1 MMLTV
6 IASILAPIFTCVL
19 IGFFWSKKGLS
30 YDTDLITSLV
40 TYLGTP
46 CLIFYSLSSVQ
57 LLPNTLLNIGLAAL
71 LANIAFIIIGALV
84 LALFK
89 LPHRVYL
96 QSLSWPN
103 VGNIGLPLCLFAFGE
118 EGLALGVTF
127 FAIYVVFQM
136 TVGVAF
142 VSGTFSPMALFKL
155 PIVPATIVA
164 AFFLFTD
171 FQTPAPLYNT
181 TKLIGDFTIPLMLL
195 TLGVSLAR
203 LKVKHLKTAFFL
215 SALRLGMGLG
225 VGVVLVY
232 VMNLSGPSAGVVIL
246 QCSMPVA
253 VFCYLFAQVYDQ
265 QPEEVAGIVVVSTIL
280 GFFFLPVILWHI
292 L

>member
-1 MMLTV
+1 MMFTV

-232 VMNLSGPSAGVVIL
+232 AMNLSGPSAGVVIL

>member
-1 MMLTV
+1 MFSV
-6 IASILAPIFTCVL
+6 IASILAPIFICVF

-30 YDTDLITSLV
+30 FDTDLITSLV

-46 CLIFYSLSSVQ
+46 CLIFYSLSSVH
-57 LLPNTLLNIGLAAL
+57 LLPNTLLSIGLAAL
-71 LANIAFIIIGALV
+71 LANIAFIIIGALI

-89 LPHRVYL
+89 LPYRVYL

-118 EGLALGVTF
+118 EGLALGITF

-155 PIVPATIVA
+155 PIVPATIFA

-181 TKLIGDFTIPLMLL
+181 TKLIGDLTIPLMLI

-203 LKVKHLKTAFFL
+203 LRVNRLKIAFFL
-215 SALRLGMGLG
+215 STLRLGMGLG
-225 VGVVLVY
+225 VGLVLVY
-232 VMNLSGPSAGVVIL
+232 LMNLSGPSAGVVIL

-280 GFFFLPVILWHI
+280 GFFFLPLLLWYIL
-292 L
+292 

>member
-1 MMLTV
+1 MFSV
-6 IASILAPIFTCVL
+6 IASILAPIFICVL

-30 YDTDLITSLV
+30 FDTDLITSLV

-46 CLIFYSLSSVQ
+46 CLIFYSLSSVH
-57 LLPNTLLNIGLAAL
+57 LLPNTLLSIGLAAL
-71 LANIAFIIIGALV
+71 LANIAFIIIGALI

-89 LPHRVYL
+89 LPYRVYL

-118 EGLALGVTF
+118 EGLALGITF

-155 PIVPATIVA
+155 PIVPATIFA

-181 TKLIGDFTIPLMLL
+181 TKLIGDLTIPLMLI

-203 LKVKHLKTAFFL
+203 LRVNRLMTAFFL

-225 VGVVLVY
+225 VGIVLVY
-232 VMNLSGPSAGVVIL
+232 LMNLSGPSAGVVIL

-253 VFCYLFAQVYDQ
+253 VFCYLFAQIYDQ
-265 QPEEVAGIVVVSTIL
+265 QPEEVAGLVVVSTLL
-280 GFFFLPVILWHI
+280 GFFFLPLLLWYIL
-292 L
+292 

>member
-1 MMLTV
+1 MFSI
-6 IASILAPIFTCVL
+6 IASILIPIFTCVF
-19 IGFFWSKKGLS
+19 IGFFWSKKGFS

-40 TYLGTP
+40 TYIGTP

-57 LLPNTLLNIGLAAL
+57 LLPNSLLDIGLAAL

-84 LALFK
+84 LALFR

-103 VGNIGLPLCLFAFGE
+103 VGNVGLPLCYFAFGE

-136 TVGVAF
+136 TVGIAF
-142 VSGTFSPMALFKL
+142 VSGTFSLMALFKI
-155 PIVPATIVA
+155 PIVPATILA
-164 AFFLFTD
+164 SFFLFTEI
-171 FQTPAPLYNT
+171 QTPEPLYNT
-181 TKLIGDFTIPLMLL
+181 TKLIGDLTIPLMLL

-203 LKVKHLKTAFFL
+203 LKVRHLKTALFL
-215 SALRLGMGLG
+215 SVLRLGMGLG
-225 VGVVLVY
+225 VGIGLVY
-232 VMNLSGPSAGVVIL
+232 LMNLSGPSAGVVIL

-265 QPEEVAGIVVVSTIL
+265 HPEEVAGVVVVSTIL
-280 GFFFLPVILWHI
+280 GFFFLPVLLWWIL
-292 L
+292 

>member
-1 MMLTV
+1 MFSV
-6 IASILAPIFTCVL
+6 IASILAPIFICVF

-30 YDTDLITSLV
+30 FDTDLITSLV

-46 CLIFYSLSSVQ
+46 CLIFYSLSSVH
-57 LLPNTLLNIGLAAL
+57 LLPNTLLSIGLAAL
-71 LANIAFIIIGALV
+71 LANLAFIIIGALI

-89 LPHRVYL
+89 LPYRVYL

-118 EGLALGVTF
+118 EGLALGITF

-155 PIVPATIVA
+155 PIVPATIFA

-181 TKLIGDFTIPLMLL
+181 TKLIGDLTIPLMLI

-203 LKVKHLKTAFFL
+203 LRVNRLMTAFFL
-215 SALRLGMGLG
+215 STLRLGMGLG
-225 VGVVLVY
+225 VGIVLVY
-232 VMNLSGPSAGVVIL
+232 LMNLSGPSAGVVIL

-280 GFFFLPVILWHI
+280 GFFFLPLLLWYIL
-292 L
+292 

>member
-1 MMLTV
+1 MMFSIIT
-6 IASILAPIFTCVL
+6 SILTPIFTCVF

-30 YDTDLITSLV
+30 YDTNLITSLV
-40 TYLGTP
+40 TYFGTP
-46 CLIFYSLSSVQ
+46 CLIFYSLSSVE
-57 LLPNTLLNIGLAAL
+57 LLPNTLLDIGLAAL
-71 LANIAFIIIGALV
+71 FANIAFIIIGALV
-84 LALFK
+84 LALFR

-103 VGNIGLPLCLFAFGE
+103 VGNVGLPLCYFAFGE
-118 EGLALGVTF
+118 AGLALGVTF
-127 FAIYVVFQM
+127 FALYVVFQM

-142 VSGTFSPMALFKL
+142 VSGTFSLMALLKI
-155 PIVPATIVA
+155 PIVPATILA
-164 AFFLFTD
+164 ALFLFTD
-171 FQTPAPLYNT
+171 LQTPEPLYNT
-181 TKLIGDFTIPLMLL
+181 TKLIGDLTIPLMLL

-203 LKVKHLKTAFFL
+203 LRVRHLKTAFFL

-225 VGVVLVY
+225 VGVALVY
-232 VMNLSGPSAGVVIL
+232 LMNLSGPSAGVVIL

-280 GFFFLPVILWHI
+280 GFFFLPVLLWSIL
-292 L
+292 

>member
-1 MMLTV
+1 MMFSI
-6 IASILAPIFTCVL
+6 IASILTPIFTCVF

-40 TYLGTP
+40 TYFGTP
-46 CLIFYSLSSVQ
+46 CLIFYSLSSVE
-57 LLPNTLLNIGLAAL
+57 LLPNTLLDIGLAAL
-71 LANIAFIIIGALV
+71 FANIAFIIIGALV
-84 LALFK
+84 LALFR

-103 VGNIGLPLCLFAFGE
+103 VGNVGLPLCYFAFGE
-118 EGLALGVTF
+118 AGLALGVTF

-142 VSGTFSPMALFKL
+142 VSGTFSLMALLKI
-155 PIVPATIVA
+155 PIVPATILA
-164 AFFLFTD
+164 ALFLFTD
-171 FQTPAPLYNT
+171 LQTPEPLYNT
-181 TKLIGDFTIPLMLL
+181 TKLIGDLTIPLMLL

-203 LKVKHLKTAFFL
+203 LRVRHLKTAFFL

-225 VGVVLVY
+225 VGVALVY
-232 VMNLSGPSAGVVIL
+232 LMNLSGPSAGVVIL

-280 GFFFLPVILWHI
+280 GFFFLPVLLWSIL
-292 L
+292 

>member
-1 MMLTV
+1 MMFTV

-57 LLPNTLLNIGLAAL
+57 LLPNTLLSIGLAAL

-232 VMNLSGPSAGVVIL
+232 AMNLSGPSAGVVIL

>member
-1 MMLTV
+1 MMFTV

-181 TKLIGDFTIPLMLL
+181 TKLIGDFTIPLMLI

-232 VMNLSGPSAGVVIL
+232 AMNLSGPSAGVVIL

>member
-1 MMLTV
+1 MFTV

-57 LLPNTLLNIGLAAL
+57 LLPNTLLSIGLAAL

-181 TKLIGDFTIPLMLL
+181 TKLIGDFTIPLMLI

>member
-1 MMLTV
+1 MMFSV
-6 IASILAPIFTCVL
+6 IASILAPIFICVL
-19 IGFFWSKKGLS
+19 IGFFWSRKGLS
-30 YDTDLITSLV
+30 FDTDLITSLV

-46 CLIFYSLSSVQ
+46 CLIFYSLSSVHLQ
-57 LLPNTLLNIGLAAL
+57 PNTLLSIGLAAL
-71 LANIAFIIIGALV
+71 LANIAFIIIGALI

-118 EGLALGVTF
+118 EGLALGITF
-127 FAIYVVFQM
+127 FAIYVIFQM

-142 VSGTFSPMALFKL
+142 VSGTLSPMALFKL
-155 PIVPATIVA
+155 PIVPATIFA

-181 TKLIGDFTIPLMLL
+181 TKLIGDLTIPLMLI

-203 LKVKHLKTAFFL
+203 LRVNRLKAAFFL
-215 SALRLGMGLG
+215 STLRLGMGLG
-225 VGVVLVY
+225 VGIVLVY
-232 VMNLSGPSAGVVIL
+232 LMNLSGPSAGVVIL

-280 GFFFLPVILWHI
+280 GFFFLPLLLWYIL
-292 L
+292 

>member
-1 MMLTV
+1 MMFSV
-6 IASILAPIFTCVL
+6 IASILAPIFICVF

-30 YDTDLITSLV
+30 FDTDLITSLV

-46 CLIFYSLSSVQ
+46 CLIFYSLSSVH
-57 LLPNTLLNIGLAAL
+57 LLPNTLLSIGLAAL
-71 LANIAFIIIGALV
+71 LANLAFIIIGALI

-89 LPHRVYL
+89 LPYRVYL

-118 EGLALGVTF
+118 EGLALGITF

-155 PIVPATIVA
+155 PIVPATIFA

-181 TKLIGDFTIPLMLL
+181 TKLIGDLTIPLMLI

-203 LKVKHLKTAFFL
+203 LRVNRLKIAFFL
-215 SALRLGMGLG
+215 STLRLGMGLG
-225 VGVVLVY
+225 VGIVLVY
-232 VMNLSGPSAGVVIL
+232 LMNLSGPSAGVVIL

-280 GFFFLPVILWHI
+280 GFFFLPLLLWYIL
-292 L
+292 